1 MPNIKHHEM
10 RCFMFGRCQ
19 VSDNLAIHKKAY
31 VRLSFRFTSGYI
43 GAVSE
48 LLCRFAA
55 PRLCTGYSVSARDE
69 MLLH

>member
-1 MPNIKHHEM
+1 M